1 MRPTPQDLLEAV
13 ERNDLDAVL
22 KLLELGVD
30 PSAQDKYG
38 MTALSRAVRNRR
50 IDIVEVLL
58 RRGAALDGGDICH
71 GNAMTWAAAEARAGE
86 LYHQAWRG
94 RESDRRFFE
103 MLKEAGGR
111 CDLREAVLM
120 GDVELARRI
129 CDQDP
134 TVDVS
139 GDALFPVH
147 DTFLMIAADLGERAM
162 VDFLLERG
170 ADPNGTDDLGI
181 TALMRAAAA
190 GHAPVV
196 ERLITGG
203 ARINQ
208 SWPYQTALSMAE
220 AEGHK
225 EAAAVLLSRGA
236 KRRLID
242 AIEEDDPDLA
252 ARMLD
257 EGMDPNETYCDMSS
271 LSGYRFPRLIHRAV
285 IKGDVAITR
294 LLLEHGASIKDPSG
308 WAWLLEVT
316 YIREGDFHNP
326 NLVDWEP
333 SQLAEAARLGYVDL
347 VQLLLEH
354 GANVAD
360 PGREG
365 LNALEWARRN
375 QHEDI
380 VRELNGR

>member
-22 KLLELGVD
+22 RLLELGVD
-30 PSAQDKYG
+30 PDVQDEYG
-38 MTALSRAVRNRR
+38 MTALSYAVRNRR
-50 IDIVEVLL
+50 IDIVEALL
-58 RRGAALDGGDICH
+58 RRGAALDGGDLCH
-71 GNAMTWAAAEARAGE
+71 GNAMMWAAAEARAGE

-203 ARINQ
+203 PGLIKAGPI
-208 SWPYQTALSMAE
+208 
-220 AEGHK
+220 
-225 EAAAVLLSRGA
+225 
-236 KRRLID
+236 KRRSPWPKPKATRRRRRFCCPEERSGGLSTRSKKTTPTLPPGCSTRAWIPMRHI
-242 AIEEDDPDLA
+242 AICP
-252 ARMLD
+252 
-257 EGMDPNETYCDMSS
+257 P
-271 LSGYRFPRLIHRAV
+271 
-285 IKGDVAITR
+285 
-294 LLLEHGASIKDPSG
+294 
-308 WAWLLEVT
+308 
-316 YIREGDFHNP
+316 
-326 NLVDWEP
+326 
-333 SQLAEAARLGYVDL
+333 
-347 VQLLLEH
+347 
-354 GANVAD
+354 
-360 PGREG
+360 
-365 LNALEWARRN
+365 
-375 QHEDI
+375 
-380 VRELNGR
+380 